1 MKSNKSFSLEQL
13 QTEIQPLM
21 NEILNNSPQLKN
33 VLEKYEIL
41 EAVEI
46 QLKLK
51 TNKLGMEEIE
61 LRNSNQSQTRLNIS
75 QLSVQEFSAACM
87 AVCATCGT
95 WRPCGDCPANP
106 DEC

>member
-33 VLEKYEIL
+33 VL
-41 EAVEI
+41 
-46 QLKLK
+46 
-51 TNKLGMEEIE
+51 GMEEIE
-61 LRNSNQSQTRLNIS
+61 LRNSNQSQIRLNIS